1 MYFVLQFLNPR
12 ERRGIWNLEGLSR
25 FLESAQLPKSGARR
39 GIWIVDPGWSERP
52 SWKMP
57 LANLRGG
64 AAETRKLGNCF
75 LLLSTSRQPE
85 GGRCGNSETVFCSS
99 RQPEGG
105 RCGNSETVFCSSRQP
120 LRGGAAETRK
130 LGNCFLLKRMQ
141 VLPNLGIWA
150 APRPQLNGTVCPA
163 PPGAFEP
170 IPLHSFFFFFASC
183 GNSESWKVETA
194 ITLPVVC
201 TFPAREMPLQRL
213 QGHRWAFCARRAQR
227 FGQSA
232 RPARAAGGSASPR
245 STLASSPHR
254 LMRGALKVALL
265 FAAAVTCS
273 AVMAVST
280 DLLAPLPH
288 DWICAAP
295 VKSAGTGAPSAVAGA
310 VGALTGC

>member
-1 MYFVLQFLNPR
+1 MLESAQLPKSGA
-12 ERRGIWNLEGLSR
+12 RRGIWNLEGLSR
-25 FLESAQLPKSGARR
+25 FLESAQLPKPGTKR
-39 GIWIVDPGWSERP
+39 GIWNLDGP
-52 SWKMP
+52 S
-57 LANLRGG
+57 RV
-64 AAETRKLGNCF
+64 LGNSCTPEF
-75 LLLSTSRQPE
+75 GQPPALSLTVQCVRLPPVLLNRYRSIL
-85 GGRCGNSETVFCSS
+85 C
-99 RQPEGG
+99 
-105 RCGNSETVFCSSRQP
+105 
-120 LRGGAAETRK
+120 
-130 LGNCFLLKRMQ
+130 
-141 VLPNLGIWA
+141 
-150 APRPQLNGTVCPA
+150 
-163 PPGAFEP
+163 
-170 IPLHSFFFFFASC
+170 ASC

-265 FAAAVTCS
+265 FAATVTFS

-280 DLLAPLPH
+280 DMLAPLPH

-295 VKSAGTGAPSAVAGA
+295 AKSAGTGAPSAVAGA
-310 VGALTGC
+310 VGALTGCLTRATT

>member
-1 MYFVLQFLNPR
+1 MKSVQFR
-12 ERRGIWNLEGLSR
+12 KIRGEARNLD
-25 FLESAQLPKSGARR
+25 SG
-39 GIWIVDPGWSERP
+39 WPEPV
-52 SWKMP
+52 
-57 LANLRGG
+57 
-64 AAETRKLGNCF
+64 LGNCPVIQNPWRVAESGIWMARAAF
-75 LLLSTSRQPE
+75 L
-85 GGRCGNSETVFCSS
+85 
-99 RQPEGG
+99 
-105 RCGNSETVFCSSRQP
+105 
-120 LRGGAAETRK
+120 ETRVDSRNPGSPPPPALSLTVQCVRLPPVFLNRYRSFIFLCSWK
-130 LGNCFLLKRMQ
+130 LGILESGNCDHFTGSMHVSRTRNAL
-141 VLPNLGIWA
+141 A
-150 APRPQLNGTVCPA
+150 T
-163 PPGAFEP
+163 
-170 IPLHSFFFFFASC
+170 
-183 GNSESWKVETA
+183 
-194 ITLPVVC
+194 
-201 TFPAREMPLQRL
+201 L

-227 FGQSA
+227 LGQSA

>member
-1 MYFVLQFLNPR
+1 MY
-12 ERRGIWNLEGLSR
+12 SR
-25 FLESAQLPKSGARR
+25 
-39 GIWIVDPGWSERP
+39 
-52 SWKMP
+52 
-57 LANLRGG
+57 
-64 AAETRKLGNCF
+64 
-75 LLLSTSRQPE
+75 
-85 GGRCGNSETVFCSS
+85 
-99 RQPEGG
+99 
-105 RCGNSETVFCSSRQP
+105 
-120 LRGGAAETRK
+120 
-130 LGNCFLLKRMQ
+130 
-141 VLPNLGIWA
+141 IWA

-170 IPLHSFFFFFASC
+170 IPLHSFFFFASC

-265 FAAAVTCS
+265 FAAAVAFS

-295 VKSAGTGAPSAVAGA
+295 AKSAGTGAPSAVAGA

>member
-1 MYFVLQFLNPR
+1 MEN
-12 ERRGIWNLEGLSR
+12 
-25 FLESAQLPKSGARR
+25 A
-39 GIWIVDPGWSERP
+39 
-52 SWKMP
+52 
-57 LANLRGG
+57 
-64 AAETRKLGNCF
+64 
-75 LLLSTSRQPE
+75 SRQPE
-85 GGRCGNSETVFCSS
+85 GGRCGNSET
-99 RQPEGG
+99 
-105 RCGNSETVFCSSRQP
+105 
-120 LRGGAAETRK
+120 RK
-130 LGNCFLLKRMQ
+130 LFFAQKNAGTPESGQPPALSLTVQCVRLPPVLLNRYRSILFFFCVLWKLGILESGNCDHFTGSMHVSRTR
-141 VLPNLGIWA
+141 N
-150 APRPQLNGTVCPA
+150 
-163 PPGAFEP
+163 
-170 IPLHSFFFFFASC
+170 
-183 GNSESWKVETA
+183 A
-194 ITLPVVC
+194 IAT
-201 TFPAREMPLQRL
+201 L
-213 QGHRWAFCARRAQR
+213 QGHRRAFCARRAQR